1 MAGLVDQILLNIKA
15 SVTGAAGV
23 SALSGEIGGLT
34 ARMVALNQG
43 VQIVQQVTAVVG
55 GLVNQMGEYARKADA
70 ATISARSWQTVLT
83 NFKVDVTEAER
94 VIGSLVD
101 RTGASEIALKG
112 AAAQYIKMGGTLAD
126 FEKGALAAAS
136 SWSDLTVKTI
146 SLDESINNVTLGIA
160 QGRSELM
167 ESSGVVVNASQAWE
181 KYADSVG
188 KSVKDLTDQEKAH
201 AYAVAVYREEELGIL
216 NLAEKQTDLTRAE
229 NASTRA
235 KEEMAR
241 AIGAVVLPTYTK
253 LVQSSADVA
262 RTVTD
267 MVNAYRQGGQA
278 MDTFAQKN
286 PQLAAAMD
294 RVRVVVTAL
303 RDTAREVFEQSIAPM
318 LDRLAPQAQ
327 RTAAVFAPAFE
338 RVQAVL
344 LSLGGI
350 ARQAIEQVLIPLFE
364 AVAPVVMQVVQRIVP
379 LLASA
384 AEAFRDWAQ
393 MVVTAWQTIAVPVI
407 RAIAPYVSMAVDAVA
422 NALGS
427 VIQVV
432 KSVIGAV
439 TAAINGD
446 WSKAWAFLKN
456 AVGTATLAVQSILEG
471 LWKILSDIAVKAWD
485 NAKRIGLNLKDGMI
499 AGLAGLGEKLATE
512 INAALDRATTK
523 LPDWAKRILGITALQ
538 GLIDYAGDAA
548 AAAATQA
555 GSAITGRTEAETQAQ
570 IRQEV
575 SGLDANS
582 FSLKVWQQAFQS
594 RGDKLAD
601 TFVNYCLRWV
611 RDTLGDA
618 QPALRGA
625 IDKLMQANPERR
637 PDGTYIPTARSAA
650 RNMEAAGLMR
660 TYTGTQNLKPGDTVF
675 YTDGGQNHVGIY
687 IGDGQVRGNNLVT
700 FKTNGGKF
708 DARGNPIQG
717 TADPV
722 GNVGINQLGRVSGYV
737 STADLEAYL
746 RQKPVSTAVAGSP
759 TTPPPAMA
767 SVVTPVTPPTTK
779 ELKDYSLTLADW
791 NKNQARALELARE
804 AEKAES
810 DLTGV
815 RGIQVKTAMERW
827 AGEDKARQQSYQ
839 LAVQLTAR
847 RAAEEKRLEQEADQR
862 AKDADQRAKEQAQL
876 RARIADQNRQL
887 TVSAA
892 QQVYDRLQVL
902 NRAELEAFKGAAAE
916 RLDIIRRQTQDEYLA
931 RMRVAAAT
939 RDKEIREAEN
949 MTDLPQ
955 ATRDEMIRQARQRYE
970 NTRLE
975 QQAVRTEAVRQ
986 AQGKLNEELKETA
999 DSTAE
1004 ALANL
1009 DEYLAGSSEA
1019 ARAAATA
1026 LPDVSRNYQELNDRI
1041 TELQGDLANKGTAE
1055 AWIEAIEDMGRR
1067 GELTAAQV
1075 ANLTARI
1082 RDLAQA
1088 PIDEINRAQDALGD
1102 LNDRTASE
1110 AVTAARALD
1119 ELGDREGAV
1128 QKLNDALGEV
1138 LATGGPVGP
1147 AVSAIVAELDR
1158 LNASVDQGALRRGAE
1173 LLERWK
1179 AATEDGTASAP
1190 AERYTETPD
1199 GYEANVDGAFSQAMT
1214 DVFQGDLPDQLRQAV
1229 QFTLSDVFQ
1238 NAGQE
1243 SREQFWEEF
1252 SLLTQDPDFD
1262 KTLNGL
1268 GADVLLGLSNGMG
1281 NNPQWAALKAK
1292 VDARLDEIFKPGDA
1306 QAPSKLSAL
1315 VDDIATAVDGAQ
1327 EKYDLGAISAE
1338 EFSGVLA
1345 AQEAVLARVLERL
1358 EKLGPEYADA
1368 ANSVRLMLGYVR
1380 ELNASL
1386 PNLPTVGD
1394 GADLTALEQR
1404 SATTGASAAELA
1416 LQFRAGAMSAQEFN
1430 AAAVN
1435 LIPTLEILARLADA
1449 QGDAELAADLRQMRA
1464 ELEAL
1469 GGTALKVMQGAQR
1482 FNEYAGHVQSLA
1494 GAFGQL
1500 ADAVSPGGDL
1510 GANLSGI
1517 ANLTGKLISGVQG
1530 VMQGFTQGGLVGG
1543 VVAGVSW
1550 LASTIADA
1558 VSGFQRAKQAAE
1570 DARKSFQGAFRF
1582 IDAGTFSTFGTRSR
1596 GFFADL
1602 FGGGPEVIQQVNEVA
1617 ANIARTI
1624 ESGVAG
1630 AFQTGIKRFLNGEGD
1645 ILTALRE
1652 GLRDTVINAVTEA
1665 IVQGVVIKGA
1675 LGKLLTDLTLAAEA
1689 QNWNRVAQITGEI
1702 SGKLPDI
1709 ATQLQLSLSPLIG
1722 AFGSNTRAL
1731 EQNTQALQA
1740 AQFETTTVVSYGQ
1753 GPRQGRLRARL
1764 GGWGA

>member
-83 NFKVDVTEAER
+83 NFNVNVTEAER
-94 VIGSLVD
+94 VIGDLVD

-146 SLDESINNVTLGIA
+146 TLDESINNVTLGLA

-167 ESSGVVVNASQAWE
+167 ESSGIVVNASQAWE

-235 KEEMAR
+235 KEEMGR

-253 LVQSSADVA
+253 LVQGSADVA

-286 PQLAAAMD
+286 PQLAAVME

-327 RTAAVFAPAFE
+327 RVAGVFAPAMD
-338 RVQAVL
+338 RIQAVL
-344 LSLGGI
+344 LDLGGI

-485 NAKRIGLNLKDGMI
+485 SAKRIGLNLKDGMI
-499 AGLAGLGEKLATE
+499 AGLAGLGEKLARE
-512 INAALDRATTK
+512 LNAALDQATTR

-548 AAAATQA
+548 GAAATQA
-555 GSAITGRTEAETQAQ
+555 GSAITRRTQAETQAQ

-708 DARGNPIQG
+708 DAKGNPIQG

-759 TTPPPAMA
+759 TTPPPATA

-779 ELKDYSLTLADW
+779 DLKDYSLTLADW

-847 RAAEEKRLEQEADQR
+847 RAAEEKRIEQ
-862 AKDADQRAKEQAQL
+862 DADQRVKEQAQL

-892 QQVYDRLQVL
+892 KQLQDRLAIL
-902 NRAELEAFKGAAAE
+902 NRAELEAFKGTAAE
-916 RLDIIRRQTQDEYLA
+916 RLELIRRQSQDEYLA

-986 AQGKLNEELKETA
+986 AQVKLNEELKTTA

-1009 DEYLAGSSEA
+1009 DEYLAGSGEA

-1026 LPDVSRNYQELNDRI
+1026 LPDVSRNYQELNERI
-1041 TELQGDLANKGTAE
+1041 TDLQGDLANKGTAE

-1138 LATGGPVGP
+1138 LANGGPVGP

-1190 AERYTETPD
+1190 AERYTETAD

-1214 DVFQGDLPDQLRQAV
+1214 DVFQGSLPDQLRQAV
-1229 QFTLSDVFQ
+1229 QFTLTDVFQ

-1268 GADVLLGLSNGMG
+1268 GTDVLLGLSNGMG
-1281 NNPQWAALKAK
+1281 DNPQWAALKAK

-1315 VDDIATAVDGAQ
+1315 VDDIAKAVDGAQ
-1327 EKYDLGAISAE
+1327 AKYDLGAISAE
-1338 EFSGVLA
+1338 DFSGVLT
-1345 AQEAVLARVLERL
+1345 AQETVLARVLERL

-1368 ANSVRLMLGYVR
+1368 ANSVRLLLGAVQQ
-1380 ELNASL
+1380 LNADL
-1386 PNLPTVGD
+1386 PEMPTIA
-1394 GADLTALEQR
+1394 ADLAPTALEDR
-1404 SATTGASAAELA
+1404 AAGVGDQVAKLA
-1416 LQFRAGAMSAQEFN
+1416 LDFRAGAITAQEFN

-1435 LIPTLEILARLADA
+1435 IIPTLEILARLAEA
-1449 QGDAELAADLRQMRA
+1449 QGDSKLAAELRQLKV

-1469 GGTALKVMQGAQR
+1469 GGPALKAMQGALK
-1482 FNEYAGHVQSLA
+1482 FNEYAGYVQSLA

-1530 VMQGFTQGGLVGG
+1530 VMQGFAQGGIVGG

-1570 DARKSFQGAFRF
+1570 DARKSFQSAFKLV
-1582 IDAGTFSTFGTRSR
+1582 DASTFSTFGTRSR

-1617 ANIARTI
+1617 ASIARTL
-1624 ESGVAG
+1624 ESGVSG
-1630 AFQTGIKRFLNGEGD
+1630 AFQNGIKRFLNGEGSVLD
-1645 ILTALRE
+1645 GLRS
-1652 GLRDTVINAVTEA
+1652 GIRDTVVNAITEA
-1665 IVQGVVIKGA
+1665 IIQGTVIKGA
-1675 LGKLLTDLTLAAEA
+1675 LGGLLTDLTNTLAGGGDASGIISQIGATLPTVAATLEA
-1689 QNWNRVAQITGEI
+1689 T
-1702 SGKLPDI
+1702 
-1709 ATQLQLSLSPLIG
+1709 LSPLIG
-1722 AFGSNTRAL
+1722 TLNAALGSNTQAVNANTKAL
-1731 EQNTQALQA
+1731 NE
-1740 AQFETTTVVSYGQ
+1740 AQFQQTTVVEYRDVGDS
-1753 GPRQGRLRARL
+1753 GRVRARL
-1764 GGWGA
+1764 AGL